1 MHLPEKVKIGG
12 IEYKVSEVEPDHN
25 ELDSDSWGCIE
36 HEKSEIFISKAIN
49 IQKKEEVLIHEILH
63 GIVDYVEL
71 DGELNDEYIAKI
83 SKTLYQ
89 VLKDNDLNIYISGTF
104 SNN

>member
-49 IQKKEEVLIHEILH
+49 IQKKR
-63 GIVDYVEL
+63 
-71 DGELNDEYIAKI
+71 K
-83 SKTLYQ
+83 
-89 VLKDNDLNIYISGTF
+89 F
-104 SNN
+104 